1 MSAILDTIKYTDRK
15 REVSRL
21 MQREF
26 SIIPFSILDEQDW
39 KRNAEL
45 VLPND
50 ENLFEKLEIQPTTE
64 VWQNIIYMC
73 DDFYIDS
80 ECCNVDKLYE
90 LGLIPVYYR
99 EYYFLIVQGVG
110 YDVIDEHFTPLF
122 EYLNWIEK
130 WN

>member
-1 MSAILDTIKYTDRK
+1 MNAIEYTDRK
-15 REVSRL
+15 RKVIQL
-21 MQREF
+21 MQKEF
-26 SIIPFSILDEQDW
+26 AAIPFQILDEKDW

-50 ENLFEKLEIQPTTE
+50 EDLFKKLDIQPTNE

-80 ECCNVDKLYE
+80 EYCNVDKLYE
-90 LGLIPVYYR
+90 LGFVPIYYK
-99 EYYFLIVQGVG
+99 EYYFLIIQGIG

-122 EYLNWIEK
+122 EYLNWLR
-130 WN
+130 

>member
-1 MSAILDTIKYTDRK
+1 MNAIEYTDRK
-15 REVSRL
+15 RKVIQL
-21 MQREF
+21 MQKEF
-26 SIIPFSILDEQDW
+26 AAIPFQILDEKDW

-50 ENLFEKLEIQPTTE
+50 EDLFKKLEIQPTNE

-80 ECCNVDKLYE
+80 EYCNVDKLYE
-90 LGLIPVYYR
+90 LGFVPIYYR
-99 EYYFLIVQGVG
+99 EYYFLIIQGIG

-122 EYLNWIEK
+122 EYLNWLR
-130 WN
+130 

>member
-1 MSAILDTIKYTDRK
+1 MNAILDTIKYTDRK
-15 REVSRL
+15 REVAKL
-21 MQREF
+21 MKREF
-26 SIIPFSILDEQDW
+26 SIIPFSILDEKDW

-50 ENLFEKLEIQPTTE
+50 ENLFEKLGIKPTTE

-80 ECCNVDKLYE
+80 DYCNVDKLYE
-90 LGLIPVYYR
+90 LGFIPIYYK
-99 EYYFLIVQGVG
+99 EYYFLIIQGVG
-110 YDVIDEHFTPLF
+110 YDVVDEHFTPLF
-122 EYLNWIEK
+122 EHLNWIEK